1 MKAKVSLTL
10 DDSLVDFVDRQPGA
24 TRSEKVEAAL
34 RRYRD
39 ALRDIQLREQLATSE
54 SKRDDDAETA
64 AWRSVMQEAMWRES
78 AAATSGPS
86 RSRPSRSRGRRS

>member
-10 DDSLVDFVDRQPGA
+10 DDALVAFVDSQPGA

-39 ALRDIQLREQLATSE
+39 AWRDMKLREELAAYNSGEADRLESE
-54 SKRDDDAETA
+54 EWLRL
-64 AWRSVMQEAMWRES
+64 MQEGMWRES
-78 AAATSGPS
+78 GAVTSGRS
-86 RSRPSRSRGRRS
+86 RSRRSRSRARR

>member
-10 DDSLVDFVDRQPGA
+10 DDALVAFVDAQPGA

-34 RRYRD
+34 RRYRHAWQD
-39 ALRDIQLREQLATSE
+39 MKLREELAAFNTSA
-54 SKRDDDAETA
+54 DDRAEADAWHRA
-64 AWRSVMQEAMWRES
+64 MQEDMWKES

-86 RSRPSRSRGRRS
+86 RSRRSRSRARH

>member
-10 DDSLVDFVDRQPGA
+10 DDALVDFVDRQPGA
-24 TRSEKVEAAL
+24 TRSQKVEAAL

-39 ALRDIQLREQLATSE
+39 AWRDIQLREQLGEAE
-54 SKRDDDAETA
+54 STEADAETA
-64 AWRSVMQEAMWRES
+64 AWRGVMQEAMWRES

-86 RSRPSRSRGRRS
+86 RSQRSRSRGRR